1 MFWSRKTQEEQSR
14 PVYPRVDMRIPL
26 IGQNITILMDARH
39 YLVRLKDLSASGLC
53 GLTDAPLVAGQQL
66 CFMIAGLPVAG
77 EVRWIRRT
85 LIGAQFSEPLDD
97 ETIRR
102 MQRRSKAVRESSSR
116 DEDRRG
122 SAAPDQ
128 PDEG

>member
-1 MFWSRKTQEEQSR
+1 MLWSRRARDDEQERR
-14 PVYPRVDMRIPL
+14 PVFPRADVRIPL

-53 GLTDAPLVAGQQL
+53 GLTDAPLSPGQQL
-66 CFMIAGLPVAG
+66 CFMIDDMPVAG

-85 LIGAQFSEPLDD
+85 LIGAQFADPLDD

-102 MQRRSKAVRESSSR
+102 LQRRSKTVRESWAE
-116 DEDRRG
+116 EDK
-122 SAAPDQ
+122 D
-128 PDEG
+128 